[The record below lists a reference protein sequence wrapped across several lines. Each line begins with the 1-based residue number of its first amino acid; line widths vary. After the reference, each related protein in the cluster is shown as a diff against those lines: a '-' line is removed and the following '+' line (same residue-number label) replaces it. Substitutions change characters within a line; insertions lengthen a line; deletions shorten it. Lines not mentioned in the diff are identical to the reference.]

1 MAVEVPADKVVDLR
15 FRCRVQILELVHRL
29 EFDHVQA
36 VWKNAVWLALQQ
48 VLALVCGDMRHGR
61 EDIGAVRGGT
71 LNAVPVVDTA
81 LSRFVVDIEVLEIVV
96 EVDRAGTEITAEQ
109 GSMSG
114 KHRCDIDVPLAQERD
129 GETSLPL
136 VEVGDHGL
144 VELACDILYGA
155 RQST

>member
-1 MAVEVPADKVVDLR
+1 MGCTSLNTVTVVDAT
-15 FRCRVQILELVHRL
+15 FASFMINVEIL
-29 EFDHVQA
+29 
-36 VWKNAVWLALQQ
+36 K
-48 VLALVCGDMRHGR
+48 
-61 EDIGAVRGGT
+61 
-71 LNAVPVVDTA
+71 
-81 LSRFVVDIEVLEIVV
+81 IVV

-109 GSMSG
+109 GSMGG

>member
-1 MAVEVPADKVVDLR
+1 M
-15 FRCRVQILELVHRL
+15 
-29 EFDHVQA
+29 
-36 VWKNAVWLALQQ
+36 
-48 VLALVCGDMRHGR
+48 
-61 EDIGAVRGGT
+61 RGGT
-71 LNAVPVVDTA
+71 LDAVPVVDTA

-96 EVDRAGTEITAEQ
+96 EVDGAGTEITTEQ
-109 GSMSG
+109 GSMGG